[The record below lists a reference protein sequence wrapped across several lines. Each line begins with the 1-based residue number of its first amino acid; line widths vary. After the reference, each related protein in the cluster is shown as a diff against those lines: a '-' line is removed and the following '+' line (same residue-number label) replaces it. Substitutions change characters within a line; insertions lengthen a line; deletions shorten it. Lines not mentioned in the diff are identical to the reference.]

1 MEYICYRCFY
11 KTNKKSSFKD
21 HINRKSVCKKIDKS
35 YDYSD
40 NEIKILIDKQL
51 NSKIDNEN
59 QKFRC
64 NICNKLFTENFNLK
78 KHMKNHNTSMQDIK
92 INLINGNNNTINNNT
107 INNITIINNI
117 NLDIK
122 PIPFDEDW
130 DLSKI
135 DASTIQSILLSNV
148 MYTKLLE
155 EILKTD
161 LNLNVI
167 IEDQTSSG
175 LVYKNDIE
183 KYVNMQIK
191 DITKNSM
198 NKLNKHLMNL
208 HSNLDNII
216 LDEYLKKI
224 KSVIDTKYE
233 NYIKNKNNIQE
244 NVDNCIISIYNDIK
258 DDAVNLCKI
267 HNRENNGY

>member
-51 NSKIDNEN
+51 NTKIDNDN

-78 KHMKNHNTSMQDIK
+78 KHMKNHGTSMQDIK
-92 INLINGNNNTINNNT
+92 INLINSNNNT

-244 NVDNCIISIYNDIK
+244 NVDNCIINIYNDIK

-267 HNRENNGY
+267 HNRENSGY